1 MKTFVS
7 FAAFTA
13 GAISQATFEPADFN
27 VTEALLKN
35 GVNVSAIPELASFAE
50 RSLSSGCS
58 AACMSLKLIFGDDQV
73 ETQSEPAY
81 TAFLN
86 DFWSAQQV
94 EISPQCVFKPEKALD
109 VSTSILLSRLTQC
122 PFAAKSGGHSAV
134 PGGSNI
140 KGGITIS
147 FEKMN
152 KTTPSAD
159 RKSVSFQPGQ
169 TWYDVYTK
177 LEQYQLTIIGGRVS
191 GVDVVVDCVY
201 GLSCDNVISF
211 ELVTATGII
220 ITVSKTSYPD
230 LFWALRG
237 GGNNFGLVTQFN
249 VNALPRADTM
259 WGGSRTY
266 LESEWPALLE
276 AYINL
281 GKNANQDG
289 KAHQILSFVSFAGSP
304 PIALVELEYA
314 DPVTNATILE
324 EYNSIEGAIADTTA
338 VRSLAELTTLIDGN
352 GEFDGKRQAFWTW
365 TNKLDLEMA
374 TLTKN
379 IFFEEIASVEGVAN
393 LTAAVSLQ
401 VITDPILEKTK
412 LNGGNA
418 LGLDPK
424 EGPLA
429 LFLVSPSWSNSA
441 DDEKVNQF
449 AARIK
454 DRCVEA
460 AKAAGKSND
469 YLYMNYAS
477 PYQNPVARYGA
488 ANQARLKAISKKYDP
503 TGVFEILQPG
513 YFKLDGAAPLGQ
525 L

>member
-1 MKTFVS
+1 
-7 FAAFTA
+7 
-13 GAISQATFEPADFN
+13 
-27 VTEALLKN
+27 
-35 GVNVSAIPELASFAE
+35 
-50 RSLSSGCS
+50 
-58 AACMSLKLIFGDDQV
+58 
-73 ETQSEPAY
+73 
-81 TAFLN
+81 
-86 DFWSAQQV
+86 
-94 EISPQCVFKPEKALD
+94 
-109 VSTSILLSRLTQC
+109 
-122 PFAAKSGGHSAV
+122 
-134 PGGSNI
+134 
-140 KGGITIS
+140 
-147 FEKMN
+147 
-152 KTTPSAD
+152 
-159 RKSVSFQPGQ
+159 
-169 TWYDVYTK
+169 
-177 LEQYQLTIIGGRVS
+177 
-191 GVDVVVDCVY
+191 
-201 GLSCDNVISF
+201 
-211 ELVTATGII
+211 
-220 ITVSKTSYPD
+220 
-230 LFWALRG
+230 
-237 GGNNFGLVTQFN
+237 
-249 VNALPRADTM
+249 
-259 WGGSRTY
+259 
-266 LESEWPALLE
+266 
-276 AYINL
+276 
-281 GKNANQDG
+281 
-289 KAHQILSFVSFAGSP
+289 
-304 PIALVELEYA
+304 
-314 DPVTNATILE
+314 
-324 EYNSIEGAIADTTA
+324 
-338 VRSLAELTTLIDGN
+338 
-352 GEFDGKRQAFWTW
+352 
-365 TNKLDLEMA
+365 MA